1 MTVRHPY
8 NERVSNESLESRLH
22 LALTGFPVRVEAA
35 YLFGS
40 EARGEASKGSDL
52 DIAILLREPH
62 EATLE
67 GGGFDLAAA
76 LAAMLERPV
85 DLVILNG
92 APVDLVARVLRDGR
106 LLLDRNPSARIR
118 FEVQARNEYFDLLP
132 YLRQYRAAALAGA
145 AGALP

>member
-1 MTVRHPY
+1 M
-8 NERVSNESLESRLH
+8 SNESLERILSS
-22 LALTGFPVRVEAA
+22 ALTGFPARVDAA

-40 EARGEASKGSDL
+40 EARGEASRGSDL
-52 DIAILLREPH
+52 DVAILLGGPRPG
-62 EATLE
+62 TLDE
-67 GGGFDLAAA
+67 GGFDLAAA
-76 LAAMLERPV
+76 LEAALQRPV

-132 YLRQYRAAALAGA
+132 YLRQYRAAALARA
-145 AGALP
+145 AEPLP